1 MFKQC
6 IYCTLGTALYDKKLS
21 NEEKFKVI
29 AVKNNHQSKK
39 KFLCT
44 KVKLKLLESVTSLI

>member
-39 KFLCT
+39 KNFMH
-44 KVKLKLLESVTSLI
+44 KS